1 MVVDACP
8 AYSGLQNGGTAG
20 KESTGFDANGN
31 LVIAKGEAGKIAS
44 TKAADY
50 TCYIDGKAP
59 QTKLVEGQNRTLYP
73 IKDAAGQLTGAWVD
87 AEYNLYETSGDAV
100 VKSLCKQEITGK
112 TVQNLSLIHI

>member
-50 TCYIDGKAP
+50 TCYINKPPRPNSWKARTAP
-59 QTKLVEGQNRTLYP
+59 FIPSRTLP
-73 IKDAAGQLTGAWVD
+73 A
-87 AEYNLYETSGDAV
+87 S
-100 VKSLCKQEITGK
+100 
-112 TVQNLSLIHI
+112 